1 MRILFFPKISPSRGK
16 TSYLQND
23 VISLWNFP
31 NLQFPQAPSY
41 FNRASFLIQCIK
53 SSKNPTSLSNLL
65 MVVANLK
72 DFTPF
77 LIFQNHESS
86 KSSCHDPLSR
96 YGSCI
101 FLPKKKKKSSS
112 FQNPSMWSVLSFHK
126 RILSILNSKEKSQWC
141 EKSQRLS
148 ITSTLNLKNS
158 NSDSMHMS
166 CISYKSIFKNLKNQ
180 SQCPCIC
187 HAS

>member
-1 MRILFFPKISPSRGK
+1 
-16 TSYLQND
+16 
-23 VISLWNFP
+23 
-31 NLQFPQAPSY
+31 
-41 FNRASFLIQCIK
+41 
-53 SSKNPTSLSNLL
+53 

-77 LIFQNHESS
+77 PIFQNQESS
-86 KSSCHDPLSR
+86 KSSCHDPLS
-96 YGSCI
+96 YGNCI
-101 FLPKKKKKSSS
+101 FLPQKKKPSF
-112 FQNPSMWSVLSFHK
+112 FQNPSMWSILSFHK
-126 RILSILNSKEKSQWC
+126 RILLVLNSKEKSQWC
-141 EKSQRLS
+141 EQQSQRLS

-158 NSDSMHMS
+158 NSDSVHMS